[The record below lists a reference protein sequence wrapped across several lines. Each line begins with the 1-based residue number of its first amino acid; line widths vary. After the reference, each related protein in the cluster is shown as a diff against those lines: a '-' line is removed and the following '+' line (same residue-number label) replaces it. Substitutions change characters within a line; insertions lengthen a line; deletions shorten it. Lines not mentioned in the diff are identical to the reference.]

1 MSRANSICTAHR
13 KAGSGK
19 TRKLLELFIDMASI
33 VGPERVAAV
42 TYTRAGASVLRE
54 RVGAALG
61 ISGNDAELARKIPW
75 VGTIHS
81 MALRLSGES
90 RSRVIDKVKLK
101 KFAPDFDGYLP
112 SPEYMDTLS
121 LDEPTRNSDEIET
134 MLWCL
139 SASRHRMIPF
149 EDVFEL
155 LDPHVLARV
164 STERI
169 QGLALEYTAWK
180 QQQGYLD
187 FEDMLDLGKQARLP
201 VKALLCDEVQDN
213 TPLLY
218 SVLQAWEQPT
228 EVSVFAG
235 DFYQAIYHFAGAS
248 PDLFKA
254 RPGTWTTIGNS
265 HRFDQRTADYA
276 RLLIES
282 VYGAD
287 PQLHTWEGVGGE
299 EREQGTEFYLA
310 RTNGLVAEK
319 EKQLQDDG
327 VAYHRMRGLSPLQQK
342 SGDVYRA
349 ALLLRRGDLVPHT
362 SVVTM
367 ALKLGGRV
375 QLAEARALPSG
386 QYGLDTVQQII
397 GSLDLALENL
407 DYYTY
412 FAQIERRDGEL
423 ALFRKPK
430 LSVGTIHSS
439 KGLEADKVTVCTSWA
454 TRPAAN
460 LSGGQR
466 KPETCIAY
474 VACSRHRHELVLEP
488 CITGTPYP
496 FPSRR

>member
-1 MSRANSICTAHR
+1 MPQCFNLYGPP
-13 KAGSGK
+13 GSGK
-19 TRKLLELFIDMASI
+19 TRKLLELFINLASV

-187 FEDMLDLGKQARLP
+187 FEDMLEAGRQRRLP
-201 VKALLCDEVQDN
+201 IRALLVDEYQDN

-228 EVSVFAG
+228 EVSVAAG
-235 DFYQAIYHFAGAS
+235 DFFQALYSFAGAS
-248 PDLFKA
+248 PELFKG

-265 HRFDQRTADYA
+265 HRFDQKTANYA
-276 RLLIES
+276 RQIIEAA
-282 VYGAD
+282 YGYD
-287 PQLHTWEGVGGE
+287 EQLHTWEGVGGE

-319 EKQLQDDG
+319 EKQLQEDG

-349 ALLLRRGDLVPHT
+349 ALLLRRGDLIPHT
-362 SVVTM
+362 SVVAM
-367 ALKLGGRV
+367 AQKLRGR
-375 QLAEARALPSG
+375 QELAEARALPSG
-386 QYGLDTVQQII
+386 QYGLDTIQQII

-407 DYYTY
+407 DYYPY
-412 FAQIERRDGEL
+412 FSQIERRDGEL

-430 LSVGTIHSS
+430 LSLGTIHSS
-439 KGLEADKVTVCTSWA
+439 KGLEADRVTLCTSWA
-454 TRPAAN
+454 TRPAMN
-460 LSGGQR
+460 LMTGQR
-466 KPETCIAY
+466 KPEACVAY
-474 VACSRHRHELVLEP
+474 VGSTRHRVSLTLEP